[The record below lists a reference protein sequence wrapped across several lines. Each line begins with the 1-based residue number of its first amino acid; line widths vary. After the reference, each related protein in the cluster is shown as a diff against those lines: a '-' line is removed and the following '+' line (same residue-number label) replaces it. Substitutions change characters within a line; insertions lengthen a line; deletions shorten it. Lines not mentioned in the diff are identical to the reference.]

1 MRFHGNRDR
10 VPFEIDRNCGRL
22 RGVAGL
28 LGISVKMFRAFALIV
43 IGLWL
48 STGLAN
54 AGPHIP
60 KGCRQNVFLTIS
72 GKIGKTTDSAGN
84 AYEMSEREFLGLP
97 QSTVTT
103 STAWTPKSDFAGP
116 LLSKVLTEVDAKGTK
131 LRLIAL
137 DNFSVEVDAGYLEKY
152 GTILAVSMNGVRLT
166 IRDFG
171 PVFVMFPRDSFKE
184 QLDTPAATS
193 YLVWQLCGIEVE

>member
-1 MRFHGNRDR
+1 
-10 VPFEIDRNCGRL
+10 
-22 RGVAGL
+22 
-28 LGISVKMFRAFALIV
+28 MFRAFALIV

-48 STGLAN
+48 GTGLAN
-54 AGPHIP
+54 AGLHIP
-60 KGCRQNVFLTIS
+60 KGCTQNVFLTIS
-72 GKIGKTTDSAGN
+72 GKIGKTMDVAGN

-97 QSTVTT
+97 RSNVTT
-103 STAWTPKSDFAGP
+103 STAWTPTSEFAGP
-116 LLSKVLTEVDAKGTK
+116 LLSKVLSEVDAKGTK

-137 DNFSVEVDAGYLEKY
+137 DNFSVEVDANYLKKY
-152 GTILAVSMNGVRLT
+152 GTILAVSKNGVRLT

-184 QLDTPAATS
+184 ELDTPAAAS

>member
-1 MRFHGNRDR
+1 MSG
-10 VPFEIDRNCGRL
+10 
-22 RGVAGL
+22 
-28 LGISVKMFRAFALIV
+28 KMVRAFLSIA

-54 AGPHIP
+54 AGTHIP
-60 KGCRQNVFLTIS
+60 KGCRQNIFLTIS
-72 GKIGKTTDSAGN
+72 GKIGKTTDTAGN

-103 STAWTPKSDFAGP
+103 STAWTPKSDFVGP
-116 LLSKVLTEVDAKGTK
+116 LLSRILSEVGAKGTK

-137 DNFSVEVDAGYLEKY
+137 DNFSVEVDAAYLEKY
-152 GTILAVSMNGVRLT
+152 GTILAVSKNGTRLT

>member
-1 MRFHGNRDR
+1 MSG
-10 VPFEIDRNCGRL
+10 
-22 RGVAGL
+22 
-28 LGISVKMFRAFALIV
+28 KMVRAFLSIA

-54 AGPHIP
+54 AGMHIP
-60 KGCRQNVFLTIS
+60 KGCRQNIFLTVS
-72 GKIGKTTDSAGN
+72 GKIGKATDSAGN

-97 QSTVTT
+97 RSTVTT
-103 STAWTPKSDFAGP
+103 STAWTLKSDFAGP
-116 LLSKVLTEVDAKGTK
+116 LLSKVLSTVDAKGAK
-131 LRLIAL
+131 LRLIAF

-152 GTILAVSMNGVRLT
+152 GTILAVSKNEVRLT

-184 QLDTPAATS
+184 ELDTPAAAS

>member
-1 MRFHGNRDR
+1 MSG
-10 VPFEIDRNCGRL
+10 
-22 RGVAGL
+22 
-28 LGISVKMFRAFALIV
+28 KMVRAFALIV
-43 IGLWL
+43 IGLWS

-54 AGPHIP
+54 AAMRIP
-60 KGCRQNVFLTIS
+60 NGCTPGVFLTIS
-72 GKIGKTTDSAGN
+72 GKIGKTTNSAAN

-103 STAWTPKSDFAGP
+103 STAWTPNSDFAGP
-116 LLSKVLTEVDAKGTK
+116 LLSKVLSEVDAKGTK

-137 DNFSVEVDAGYLEKY
+137 DNFSVEVDADYLEKY
-152 GTILAVSMNGVRLT
+152 GTILAVSKNGVRLT

-184 QLDTPAATS
+184 QLDTPAAAS